1 MESDSTVANL
11 RHLPHLRG
19 RVIVGAG
26 MRVPERWLRGVT
38 FVRPDGRGNKNLD
51 TAYRRRQ
58 SAI

>member
-26 MRVPERWLRGVT
+26 MHVPERWLRGVT
-38 FVRPDGRGNKNLD
+38 FVRPDGGGVTR
-51 TAYRRRQ
+51 
-58 SAI
+58 I

>member
-1 MESDSTVANL
+1 MESDSTVAN
-11 RHLPHLRG
+11 LPHLRG

-38 FVRPDGRGNKNLD
+38 FVRPDGGGNKNLD

>member
-26 MRVPERWLRGVT
+26 MRVPERWLT
-38 FVRPDGRGNKNLD
+38 FVRPDGGRV
-51 TAYRRRQ
+51 TR
-58 SAI
+58 I